1 MIGWVKLGKGG
12 ILGNWMS
19 CCECGWSGGGMMCGV
34 VEKLVGWCMG
44 VVVFVG
50 GMVLVECGG
59 MVKWWVG
66 KWEKVGKVGFDV
78 MVFGWVDCYVMF
90 VVNML
95 SFCFVVIFVFG
106 FFWG

>member
-1 MIGWVKLGKGG
+1 MGKGG

-59 MVKWWVG
+59 MVK
-66 KWEKVGKVGFDV
+66 
-78 MVFGWVDCYVMF
+78 
-90 VVNML
+90 
-95 SFCFVVIFVFG
+95 
-106 FFWG
+106 